1 MSSITRRQF
10 GKTAAAAWVGTALG
24 NSRVLGQLL
33 EEHHVLEPPRMGS
46 LL

>member
-1 MSSITRRQF
+1 ME
-10 GKTAAAAWVGTALG
+10 VGG
-24 NSRVLGQLL
+24 GEQRKRRVLGQLL